1 MDSARSKT
9 VGHVFVVKAD
19 VTTIDCDAWLC
30 PTDPDFHVT
39 AGFASAVGLSQEG
52 CLEEMSWDD
61 AAVPFNPKHTRPLIV
76 LGNVGNYEAKSPHD
90 VEHQVSKLKP
100 VVKAFVRIAI
110 EYCCVPNSELPLR
123 LALPL
128 IGTGQGGLRGAKG
141 DTIKPLLSTLTDLA
155 REHNIDLVLCTRE
168 DLAWSAVQAARD
180 QTARDGWELF
190 DVEEQLAQHLA
201 EAARA
206 DRLVLF
212 IGAGVSS
219 DAGLPGWQALLDSLR
234 PALPKDQQELLQ
246 KVDLRDQAALIQA
259 EIGGRKKFLEKITET
274 LRQHQRIGLTH
285 ALLASL
291 GVREAVTTNYDQL
304 YERARDHRAAGIGE
318 RPTVLPYGRVA
329 ENSPWLLKLHGCI
342 SQPDHIV
349 ITRSDYLRLARER
362 SALFGIVQALLL
374 TKHSLFV
381 GYSLADD
388 DFHQLVE
395 EIRIMTDLSKPR
407 HPLGTVLAIE
417 DWPLADLWTDV
428 LDVHR
433 VGDGLPAP
441 SSRRLQILLDR
452 VAHLSAPKD
461 LHLLDESFNGLL
473 DAADVDIAASLRELR
488 KKAARVIEQLP
499 DHPTAR
505 AVERM
510 LERFTGTEEP

>member
-1 MDSARSKT
+1 MESARSKT

-30 PTDPDFHVT
+30 PTDPRFHVT

-52 CLEEMSWDD
+52 CLEEMPWDD
-61 AAVPFNPKHTRPLIV
+61 AAVPFLPKHTRPLIV

-110 EYCCVPNSELPLR
+110 EYCLRKDESPLR

-155 REHNIDLVLCTRE
+155 HEHHIDLVLCTRE

-180 QTARDGWELF
+180 QTARDGWQLS
-190 DVEEQLAQHLA
+190 DPEEQLAQHLVKA
-201 EAARA
+201 VSA

-219 DAGLPGWQALLDSLR
+219 DAGVPGWQALLDSIR
-234 PALPKDQQELLQ
+234 PKLPKDQQKLLQ

-259 EIGGRKKFLEKITET
+259 EIGGREKFLDRITKT
-274 LRQHQRIGLTH
+274 LQQHQRIGLTH

-291 GVREAVTTNYDQL
+291 GVRQAVTTNYDQL
-304 YERARDHRAAGIGE
+304 YEQAHDHRSAGIGE
-318 RPTVLPYGRVA
+318 RLTVLPYGRVA

-374 TKHSLFV
+374 TKHLLFV

-388 DFHQLVE
+388 DFHRLVE
-395 EIRIMTDLSKPR
+395 EIRIITDLSKPR
-407 HPLGTVLAIE
+407 HQLGTVLAIE

-433 VGDGLPAP
+433 IGDGPPAP
-441 SSRRLQILLDR
+441 SGRRLQILLDR
-452 VAHLSAPKD
+452 VAHLSAPQD
-461 LHLLDESFNGLL
+461 LHLLDKSFHGLL
-473 DAADVDIAASLRELR
+473 DAADLDIAASLHDLRE
-488 KKAARVIEQLP
+488 KAARVLEQLP
-499 DHPTAR
+499 DQPTAR

-510 LERFTGTEEP
+510 LGRFAATEEN